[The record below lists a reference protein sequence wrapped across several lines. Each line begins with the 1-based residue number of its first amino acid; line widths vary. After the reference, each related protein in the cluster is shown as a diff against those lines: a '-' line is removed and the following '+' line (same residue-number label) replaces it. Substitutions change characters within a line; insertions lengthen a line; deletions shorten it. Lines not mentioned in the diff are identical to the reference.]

1 MLGLLAKLPMA
12 LEVPANADKSY
23 VRRERCADNS
33 AEETARKA
41 KRETATIRVMMR
53 MYGFKAEK
61 KPPVGGFKTNL

>member
-23 VRRERCADNS
+23 VRRERWAVNS

-41 KRETATIRVMMR
+41 RRETATIRVMVR

-61 KPPVGGFKTNL
+61 KPLKSGSLRKF

>member
-1 MLGLLAKLPMA
+1 MA

-23 VRRERCADNS
+23 VRRERWAVNS

-41 KRETATIRVMMR
+41 RRETATIRVMVR

-61 KPPVGGFKTNL
+61 KPLKSGSLRKF